1 MSSEII
7 EEKTVTINLRK
18 AYLASGK
25 RAAPR
30 AINIIRNI
38 AKKIADTD
46 EIKINNEVNMAI
58 WSRGK
63 GKTLRK
69 ISIKVQKLKDGT
81 ANVILASS

>member
-7 EEKTVTINLRK
+7 EEKTITINLRR
-18 AYLASGK
+18 AYLAYGK

-30 AINIIRNI
+30 AINIIREI
-38 AKKIADTD
+38 AKRVADTN
-46 EIKINNEVNMAI
+46 EVKIDNEVNMVV

-69 ISIKVQKLKDGT
+69 ISIKIQKLKDGT
-81 ANVILASS
+81 AKVLLASS

>member
-46 EIKINNEVNMAI
+46 EIKISNEVNMAI

>member
-7 EEKTVTINLRK
+7 EEKVVTINLRR

-38 AKKIADTD
+38 VKKIADTN
-46 EIKINNEVNMAI
+46 EIKISNEVNMAI

-81 ANVILASS
+81 AKVILASS